1 VIAYVSGTLVEKSPD
16 AAVIDVNGLGYRL
29 LITSSTY
36 QALPPKKKDVKL
48 HAYQHVREQD
58 LTLFG
63 FATESEREVFEVM
76 LGVSGVG
83 PKLALAA
90 LSALNPAELRDSVVN
105 GETNRLT
112 DISGV
117 GQKTAKRLIVNL
129 GDRLDE
135 LDLGGDGTAPL
146 SGGSEARQQARKD
159 ALKALEKMD
168 LSRAEAERAIRKVL
182 RDNAGVQD
190 SGELV
195 RLALNRQ

>member
-63 FATESEREVFEVM
+63 FATKSEREVFEVM

>member
-1 VIAYVSGTLVEKSPD
+1 MIAYVSGTLVEKSPD